1 MEWLFDIAK
10 NKRWTYVLDV
20 WTDDLLETI
29 QYPEKKMT
37 FRKFLLGHY
46 RAAICRWDWQGPYRI
61 LNNVSAAQKVKT
73 KLQRVEDRWMV
84 LYLLNLF
91 KANLIALDSWVN
103 GCEGQQ
109 RMGARVLGVAT
120 PSLLK
125 F

>member
-46 RAAICRWDWQGPYRI
+46 RAAICKWDWQGPYRI

-109 RMGARVLGVAT
+109 RIGA
-120 PSLLK
+120 
-125 F
+125 